1 MYPSHVLSDFT
12 LMVLNCARVNLFRFT
27 LLLSNC
33 PGVKLSLNFWTA
45 PHTTNPIL
53 GVRWFWCQTSLR
65 LFLPPNL
72 ISNLCFK
79 HNNISSAEFDFKWAF
94 SRLCIKIQG
103 GAPLQTFPGK
113 CMEIVAKLNFAPANY
128 NQSNRKLWIL
138 QNRPIKTKTPLST
151 HIIAQN
157 FSEFKPKFRG
167 GGRYG
172 SW

>member
-1 MYPSHVLSDFT
+1 
-12 LMVLNCARVNLFRFT
+12 MVLNCARVNLFRFT

-79 HNNISSAEFDFKWAF
+79 HNNISSTKFDFKWAF

-138 QNRPIKTKTPLST
+138 QKRQINPTW
-151 HIIAQN
+151 
-157 FSEFKPKFRG
+157 G
-167 GGRYG
+167 GGPKAPPRQFLNATNFFG
-172 SW
+172 KISFGFCSGAT